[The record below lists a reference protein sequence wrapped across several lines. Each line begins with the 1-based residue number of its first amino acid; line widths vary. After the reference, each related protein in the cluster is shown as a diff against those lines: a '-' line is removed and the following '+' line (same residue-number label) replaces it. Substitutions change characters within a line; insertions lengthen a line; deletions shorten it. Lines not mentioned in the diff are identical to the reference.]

1 MKKRVL
7 KESDEKIIRI
17 RDRNRR
23 RKKNRRIAFGVILL
37 LIGVM
42 LAMLLLPCF
51 NIKYIDVA
59 GNTKVTQASLT
70 EKSTV
75 AYGENIFKVNIKKGK
90 KQIENIPYVESV
102 KIKRKLPDIVIIE
115 INERKP
121 VAALIAGEGFALIDR
136 ECRILETV
144 KETNMPIVEGLEVK
158 IQDGKFIGEENPEFV
173 ANFKKLSGILEG
185 NGVKDRITN
194 YKVDKE
200 NKITFVIDKTKTVI
214 LGDEKNIEYKL
225 LLLESA
231 INELPPTQKG
241 SIDLSNEGQALY
253 SPEE

>member
-17 RDRNRR
+17 RDRNRK

-59 GNTKVTQASLT
+59 GNNKVTQASLT

-102 KIKRKLPDIVIIE
+102 KIKRKLPNIVIIE
-115 INERKP
+115 IKERKP
-121 VAALIAGEGFALIDR
+121 VASLAAGEGFALIDK

-144 KETNMPIVEGLEVK
+144 KETNAPLMEGLEVK

-173 ANFKKLSGILEG
+173 TNFKKLSGLLEG

-214 LGDEKNIEYKL
+214 LGDEKNVEYKL